1 MADSLDSLQIE
12 LKSSSQSAVQSINTL
27 ISKLGALSGALAG
40 VDTGKI
46 SSLAGSVSQLSSAM
60 QGMNAIKTTDFTRLS
75 RNLNSISN
83 ISGSTLTTA
92 SNNIVQFAKSLE
104 SLKNVS
110 ISPSAQ
116 QITELA
122 SSIRVLGLKSATNA
136 ISNIPQLSTALVGL
150 MQSLSGA
157 PTVSR
162 NVIDL
167 TNALA
172 QLSSANGRVTSTSTT
187 NKAKSF
193 FDTLTSGSNMSTK
206 SVKSLAYYFG
216 KLYANFFI
224 VFRLFRKLGEAI
236 DLSSQLTELQ
246 NVVDVTF
253 GDMASR
259 LDNMAQTSI
268 QDFGMSELTLK
279 KIASRYQA
287 MGSAMGITDNAVK
300 KSTEYLS
307 SQNAIYDDTASTM
320 ADVSIQ
326 LTKLTADM
334 ASFYDVSQS
343 DVAEDLQSVF
353 TGMTRPLRQYGLD
366 LTQATLQEWA
376 LSQGMNANI
385 QTMTQAEKTMLRY
398 QYVMAHTTNAMGDFK
413 RTSDTW
419 ANQIRI
425 LKQNFQQLA
434 IVIGNTLVQAF
445 KPFVKALNQVMAKV
459 IQFAQTVYNALGK
472 IFGWKMEIGSS
483 GVTDE
488 LYGAEDATGGIE
500 DNLGGASDNA
510 KKLKDNLLGIDELNI
525 ISPDIEDTSGS
536 GSNLGNLGGALDDM
550 EIAEETTESLFDKI
564 KSNIS
569 SLFELGRWIS
579 NAIAEAIEGIDWE
592 KIYKKADRFG
602 IGLANFLNG
611 LITPR
616 LFGDLGDLI
625 ANSLNTVLHTLDSFG
640 DTFSWHNFGLS
651 LATGL
656 NHFFQS
662 FNFGL
667 LADTIN
673 VWANGILDTMIVFLQ
688 KTDWKMIG
696 EQIGTFL
703 ARLDFFAIGKK
714 VGKAI
719 WEAINAGVELF
730 SGMFSVA
737 PFETIIVSLA
747 AIPTLVKS
755 IIGLGISKK
764 IASLVGSIYTLGKAI
779 GGSNDA
785 MLSLGLGGTTAL
797 GVINSLRKGIDKFSI
812 GLALGVKPT
821 NALYEGFKAIGGT
834 LGGVQGALVGLTSAF
849 AEFFIFK
856 NELQELY
863 EGTQGWGEALLSL
876 IPTIAVVGTSLTAV
890 LGFPTGVIAT
900 AIIGITGAVVGMK
913 EAFDNVE
920 ARNLSE
926 SIKDALSGGSYNLI
940 DAIGS
945 IKDGVVEIGD
955 SFSTVEEKAV
965 AFDNARQKV
974 DELIFEISKIG
985 TQLDAGVIDT
995 EEATTQLANL
1005 YGQLADAISI
1015 KLSSAED
1022 VILSYFGE
1030 NSTVSKALEAQGKDV
1045 AFLRQSV
1052 VEDMSVSQQ
1061 KVYDLSQELNSLLS
1075 DPVSNASRIEE
1086 IKNQLEN
1093 INGGFDETS
1102 AIVEDFSI
1110 MLDNNSLD
1118 WSEFLQED
1126 SFDIESIQG
1135 MIKDLKLSVDDA
1147 YVKVDESSKEV
1158 NEALNQ
1164 IADEQ
1169 TRQNLKNAMNAGMD
1183 GVKGSIA
1190 EKATQITDAMQTDVI
1205 GGLNKVIEDAQSD
1218 WDDLSWAN
1226 KFFKYNNNENEYI
1239 KSQVDAYK
1247 SAVVDPLSEE
1257 IEQGFEEIGIEGA
1270 GWASDACDELIK
1282 GLFDTTALNEEGTVF
1297 STELKGEYQR
1307 IIENSINGLQETTKS
1322 KHRDMGKWGAEGYA
1336 EGFDSAIIIDA
1347 VSQAI
1352 QDGIDA
1358 GDMAQ
1363 QTGSPAQKYI
1373 DMAQWAVLGY
1383 AQGIEENKET
1393 AITSIRTWFEEM
1405 MAIFSGE
1412 DGNSPFEGLKI
1423 AWENFT
1429 IWWSKEATPTWM
1441 TTQVEPVFA
1450 MEKWLTLAES
1460 IKKSIKQRWDEM
1472 SKQWQVDINT
1482 WWNNYVASWF
1492 TLDKWT
1498 KMLEVIPTAFRTAFK
1513 QAGNVAIDAL
1523 NHVLDGVE
1531 QMVNSVIDAMS
1542 ELASA
1547 LGQVEGID
1555 FSFSASHIS
1564 VGRIPHF
1571 ATGGFPE
1578 DGLFYANHNELVGSF
1593 NGKNAVVNNTQ
1604 IVEGIATG
1612 IERVIVSTLTP
1623 YLEDIADSS
1632 RTTANKEFDIDI
1644 DYKQMSREIKRSGFA
1659 F

>member
-122 SSIRVLGLKSATNA
+122 GAIRVLGLKSATNA

-187 NKAKSF
+187 NKARSF
-193 FDTLTSGSNMSTK
+193 FDTLTSGSNKSTK

-236 DLSSQLTELQ
+236 NLSSQLTELQ

-259 LDNMAQTSI
+259 LDDMAQTSI

-287 MGSAMGITDNAVK
+287 MGSAMGITDDAVK

-472 IFGWKMEIGSS
+472 IFGWKMEVGSS

-488 LYGAEDATGGIE
+488 LYGAEDASSGIE

-525 ISPDIEDTSGS
+525 ISPDIEDTGGS
-536 GSNLGNLGGALDDM
+536 GGLGNLGGVGGASDAANV
-550 EIAEETTESLFDKI
+550 EIEKTESLFDSFI
-564 KSNIS
+564 DN
-569 SLFELGRWIS
+569 LYELGEYIRDALIS
-579 NAIAEAIEGIDWE
+579 AMESIDWDSVYE
-592 KIYKKADRFG
+592 KFRGFG
-602 IGLANFLNG
+602 KGLAEFLNG
-611 LITPR
+611 LFAYDGEGRT
-616 LFGDLGDLI
+616 LFGVCAKTL
-625 ANSLNTVLHTLDSFG
+625 AKTLNAIVYAAQEFAKEFDFYQFG
-640 DTFSWHNFGLS
+640 VN
-651 LATGL
+651 
-656 NHFFQS
+656 
-662 FNFGL
+662 
-667 LADTIN
+667 
-673 VWANGILDTMIVFLQ
+673 
-688 KTDWKMIG
+688 
-696 EQIGTFL
+696 
-703 ARLDFFAIGKK
+703 
-714 VGKAI
+714 
-719 WEAINAGVELF
+719 
-730 SGMFSVA
+730 
-737 PFETIIVSLA
+737 
-747 AIPTLVKS
+747 
-755 IIGLGISKK
+755 
-764 IASLVGSIYTLGKAI
+764 
-779 GGSNDA
+779 
-785 MLSLGLGGTTAL
+785 
-797 GVINSLRKGIDKFSI
+797 
-812 GLALGVKPT
+812 
-821 NALYEGFKAIGGT
+821 
-834 LGGVQGALVGLTSAF
+834 
-849 AEFFIFK
+849 
-856 NELQELY
+856 
-863 EGTQGWGEALLSL
+863 
-876 IPTIAVVGTSLTAV
+876 
-890 LGFPTGVIAT
+890 
-900 AIIGITGAVVGMK
+900 
-913 EAFDNVE
+913 
-920 ARNLSE
+920 
-926 SIKDALSGGSYNLI
+926 
-940 DAIGS
+940 
-945 IKDGVVEIGD
+945 
-955 SFSTVEEKAV
+955 
-965 AFDNARQKV
+965 
-974 DELIFEISKIG
+974 
-985 TQLDAGVIDT
+985 
-995 EEATTQLANL
+995 
-1005 YGQLADAISI
+1005 LADAINNFFENFDFKAFADTLNRWVDGFWQTLKGFFDKLEWETILDGLRDFLITIEPDTVITIVGLYAFKKFGKTISAAIKKGIKDEIKKGLAGFSLSSI
-1015 KLSSAED
+1015 LLPLGSSLGALNTFDLSVLMSSGIGVAGATIATGLCEAILAGIAGFELGKKIGELISGDTELYESFTWFGDEGFFDTLFGDITTSGNPLKDIVSDFQDMKDAWNEMSDGEESPGWLKALTHFVELASSSITPIGTLNYLIGELGELLDKLGEKLSGFFEEKVAPVFSKENIEEAFSGFQEGISTKWDEFVEWWSNTAVAQWWEEHVVPIFAYDSWAELWNDVQLAFSDKWEEFKEWWSTTAIAIWWEED
-1022 VILSYFGE
+1022 V
-1030 NSTVSKALEAQGKDV
+1030 K
-1045 AFLRQSV
+1045 
-1052 VEDMSVSQQ
+1052 
-1061 KVYDLSQELNSLLS
+1061 
-1075 DPVSNASRIEE
+1075 P
-1086 IKNQLEN
+1086 
-1093 INGGFDETS
+1093 
-1102 AIVEDFSI
+1102 
-1110 MLDNNSLD
+1110 
-1118 WSEFLQED
+1118 
-1126 SFDIESIQG
+1126 
-1135 MIKDLKLSVDDA
+1135 
-1147 YVKVDESSKEV
+1147 
-1158 NEALNQ
+1158 
-1164 IADEQ
+1164 
-1169 TRQNLKNAMNAGMD
+1169 
-1183 GVKGSIA
+1183 
-1190 EKATQITDAMQTDVI
+1190 
-1205 GGLNKVIEDAQSD
+1205 
-1218 WDDLSWAN
+1218 
-1226 KFFKYNNNENEYI
+1226 
-1239 KSQVDAYK
+1239 
-1247 SAVVDPLSEE
+1247 
-1257 IEQGFEEIGIEGA
+1257 
-1270 GWASDACDELIK
+1270 
-1282 GLFDTTALNEEGTVF
+1282 
-1297 STELKGEYQR
+1297 
-1307 IIENSINGLQETTKS
+1307 
-1322 KHRDMGKWGAEGYA
+1322 
-1336 EGFDSAIIIDA
+1336 
-1347 VSQAI
+1347 
-1352 QDGIDA
+1352 
-1358 GDMAQ
+1358 
-1363 QTGSPAQKYI
+1363 
-1373 DMAQWAVLGY
+1373 
-1383 AQGIEENKET
+1383 
-1393 AITSIRTWFEEM
+1393 WF
-1405 MAIFSGE
+1405 
-1412 DGNSPFEGLKI
+1412 
-1423 AWENFT
+1423 T
-1429 IWWSKEATPTWM
+1429 Y
-1441 TTQVEPVFA
+1441 
-1450 MEKWLTLAES
+1450 EKWCELADS
-1460 IKKSIKQRWDEM
+1460 IKKGIKTKWDETA
-1472 SKQWQVDINT
+1472 KNWKTDIKT
-1482 WWNNYVASWF
+1482 WWATDVEPWF
-1492 TLDKWT
+1492 TYEKWYGILQNVE
-1498 KMLEVIPTAFRTAFK
+1498 KAIKDAFRN
-1513 QAGNVAIDAL
+1513 GVNSAIDSMNNAL
-1523 NHVLDGVE
+1523 AAIETTINGFLQGLADFKSKLGVIGE
-1531 QMVNSVIDAMS
+1531 AIP
-1542 ELASA
+1542 
-1547 LGQVEGID
+1547 ID
-1555 FSFSASHIS
+1555 FSPIS
-1564 VGRIPHF
+1564 IPRIPHF

-1578 DGLFYANHNELVGSF
+1578 DGFFYANHNELVGSF

-1632 RTTANKEFDIDI
+1632 RTTANKEFDLDI
-1644 DYKQMSREIKRSGFA
+1644 DYKQMSREFKRSGFA